1 MSLRK
6 LLPVALLLA
15 VISIRCAGSPAEPI
29 GTVSITQTTT
39 TTTTSVIPGVN
50 AGAVTSSPGGTGVAS
65 ATLYTFGPATPPS
78 GGVPPYTVTWAFGDG
93 AAGAGSI
100 ATHVYPAPGTFTAT
114 ATVADSRGV
123 SAQATTTV
131 SVRSVTGQWKIRFN
145 NGLGDEAV
153 DLVQAGAAITA
164 TVNDTNNLF
173 GLGAGAGTVSNPR
186 AIAVNLTFGAGT
198 PTAFAASLIGSVDAT
213 VTEWN
218 GFASGYP
225 GGGTDFKA
233 IRNSAPG
240 VLGTPQR

>member
-15 VISIRCAGSPAEPI
+15 VVSIRCAGSPAEPI

-39 TTTTSVIPGVN
+39 TTTTTVVPAINPGSVVS
-50 AGAVTSSPGGTGVAS
+50 APGGTGVAS

-78 GGVPPYTVTWAFGDG
+78 GGVPPYSVTWTFGDG
-93 AAGAGSI
+93 QAGAGNI
-100 ATHVYPAPGTFTAT
+100 VTHVFAAPGTFTAT
-114 ATVADSRGV
+114 ATVADSRGL
-123 SAQATTTV
+123 SAQTTTNV
-131 SVRSVTGQWKIRFN
+131 SVRTVTGEWKIRFA

-153 DLVQAGAAITA
+153 NLLQAGAAVTA

-173 GLGAGAGTVSNPR
+173 GLGTGAGTVSNPR
-186 AIAVNLTFGAGT
+186 ALAVNLTFGAGT
-198 PTAFAASLIGSVDAT
+198 PTAFSASLIGSLDAT

-218 GFASGYP
+218 GFATGYP
-225 GGGTDFKA
+225 GGGSDFKA

-240 VLGTPQR
+240 VLGTPAR